1 MCSQPPPPRARGL
14 LDVLCGQLTVAAVI
28 VHTTA
33 PSLILTCASSCV
45 LQMPLLVLEDIA
57 RRRLRKSGVRL
68 ARPLLIGWTTVVLMF
83 TAYYFWYP
91 PVEHYTDVAVRVT
104 DSVNASAAT
113 AVQSVHKLL
122 QSLGLQQA
130 AVGGAAFVG
139 SVSQAAL

>member
-1 MCSQPPPPRARGL
+1 
-14 LDVLCGQLTVAAVI
+14 
-28 VHTTA
+28 
-33 PSLILTCASSCV
+33 
-45 LQMPLLVLEDIA
+45 MPLLMLEDIA

-91 PVEHYTDVAVRVT
+91 PVERYTDLAVRVT

-139 SVSQAAL
+139 SVSHAAL